1 MVGYIAQMG
10 NNVQLSAACS
20 SNKDCACVCV
30 CMYVYVR
37 ERKEICRFMCAGMS
51 DDWVIYSSELYVK
64 WIFKQKRI
72 MTTCCVYAMCTSALA
87 NDCE

>member
-1 MVGYIAQMG
+1 MVGYTAQMG
-10 NNVQLSAACS
+10 NNAQLSAACS

-37 ERKEICRFMCAGMS
+37 EREEKKICWFICVGMS

-64 WIFKQKRI
+64 SIFKQQKKKEI
-72 MTTCCVYAMCTSALA
+72 
-87 NDCE
+87 